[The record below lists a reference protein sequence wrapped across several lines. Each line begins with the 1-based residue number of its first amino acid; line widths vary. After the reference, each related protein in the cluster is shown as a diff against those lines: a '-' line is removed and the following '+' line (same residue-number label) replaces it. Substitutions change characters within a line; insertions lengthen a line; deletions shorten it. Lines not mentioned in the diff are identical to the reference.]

1 MTTALVTVPPS
12 EGESLARELVEERLA
27 ASVNRVDCTSTY
39 RWDGDVTVADEEIL
53 LIKTTGDRYDDVVE
67 LVERR
72 HPYDVVPIERFDESD
87 VVPDFRDW
95 RRDCVTRD

>member
-1 MTTALVTVPPS
+1 MPTALVTVPPS
-12 EGESLARELVEERLA
+12 AGESLARELVEQRLA
-27 ASVNRVDCTSTY
+27 ASVNSVHCTSTY
-39 RWDGDVTVADEEIL
+39 RWEDDVTVADEEIL

-87 VVPDFRDW
+87 AVPDFLDW
-95 RRDCVTRD
+95 RRGSVARD